1 MLEFSLLFFV
11 RVKAHHVKDAL
22 ESFIVDTIVLVSTL
36 MDPRLK
42 VEDLLEVLFVHVANA
57 RLVTDSLTLHHLL
70 LAIIQNSQ
78 LLLKL
83 N

>member
-11 RVKAHHVKDAL
+11 RVKAHHGKDAL

-70 LAIIQNSQ
+70 LAIIQNY
-78 LLLKL
+78 KL
-83 N
+83 